1 MAPTHITIREDCS
14 QSEGP
19 QLPLAGHNLPES
31 RFATRPPIHD
41 SASLELALSE
51 PTEALISLISSLD
64 GDIMILGAGG
74 KMGPSLARMA
84 RRATDAAGVKR
95 RVIGVSRFS
104 QTSALAKLQSN
115 DVEVLPGDLLDAEF
129 VRSLPDVTN
138 VLYLVG
144 MKFGGSAA
152 IAQTWA
158 SNAYLA
164 GVIANRFARSR
175 IVALSTGNVYGVS
188 CVDPG
193 TGAVESEPPNP
204 TGEYAM
210 SALGRERVFQYFSQA
225 LCIPMTIIRLNYATE
240 LRYGV
245 LVDLAKQVVRGEP
258 ISLDM
263 GYFNVIWQRDACDI
277 ILRSLT
283 IASVPPRIL
292 NVTGADRISCRWV
305 CEQFGEL
312 LGRQVRFVGMESPT
326 ALLSDGS
333 QSTELF
339 GRPAMELDA
348 MLSLTA
354 DWINRNGETWNKPT
368 HFQVRDGKF

>member
-1 MAPTHITIREDCS
+1 
-14 QSEGP
+14 
-19 QLPLAGHNLPES
+19 
-31 RFATRPPIHD
+31 
-41 SASLELALSE
+41 
-51 PTEALISLISSLD
+51 
-64 GDIMILGAGG
+64 
-74 KMGPSLARMA
+74 LARMA